1 MTRNSTSL
9 IELGPLRLSISPW
22 ASLTPYGFKG
32 IGPFLSPLPNAHAYS
47 CSKHFLITLVPSEG
61 SAVTYMLFV
70 PDIGNSGLV
79 SLSVM
84 LQVTNSY
91 LFRGSVFELIYFT
104 VLPFSVSVTSSVVL
118 IISFLMLAL
127 GLLCFFSY
135 FLKVEA

>member
-1 MTRNSTSL
+1 MTHIL
-9 IELGPLRLSISPW
+9 L
-22 ASLTPYGFKG
+22 
-32 IGPFLSPLPNAHAYS
+32 
-47 CSKHFLITLVPSEG
+47 
-61 SAVTYMLFV
+61 V

-84 LQVTNSY
+84 RQVTTFY

-104 VLPFSVSVTSSVVL
+104 VLPFSVSVTSSVVF

-127 GLLCFFSY
+127 GLLCFFFY